1 MDIETLRKKI
11 DDANVKY
18 WTDHQPI
25 ISDQEYDRL
34 IEQLRVLDP
43 DDPRLT
49 YIGGEK
55 GSVIHNPPMLSLDK
69 RYTHEEIIKWC
80 KSVGREDSTFVVQP
94 KYDGIAGKLVYTTR
108 GWQLSTRGDGH
119 VGEDITSK
127 LPMIEVKTLSSVLLQ
142 ALRHPNKA
150 AEMLLLNTPF
160 YGEIVITDEDFE
172 EYFTSGKILKQN
184 GEKYNTQRNTVAGL
198 LASKEPLPDLKGKK
212 ILTFVDYTFYSSI
225 MSMNMLEDPEEWDKL
240 VLEVEELN
248 YPTDGLVIKLGDI
261 AKIQEL
267 GATQHH
273 PRGMMAFKFANESQT
288 STLRGIEWNVG
299 MRSITPKGI
308 IDPVKIG
315 NVTIQQASLFNLAY
329 VIKNDFRLGDI
340 VKVERAGDVVP
351 HICVE
356 DHVRNQGELMIPHTC
371 PSCGHPT
378 HQEDVELVCTNP
390 DCPGVALAIL
400 RKAAKELKLDGFGK
414 VVLMNLVSNKVLQ
427 LHQLLSISLEG
438 LCSYAD
444 VSPKVATKLYASIQN
459 ALRTATPAML
469 LSALGIPRISKA
481 NAAMLLTTCSIEDL
495 TTLSTEHAIEK
506 FQPFGETGL
515 SLVRWLSYSENVQN
529 LALCL
534 MLCTNINHIGQNFD
548 MTICF
553 TGKMSAPRSELESYA
568 RSKGY
573 QPVSTVTKEL
583 SLLVV
588 PDVEQGDESSKLVK
602 ARRYGIQIVTESQ
615 FRQM

>member
-1 MDIETLRKKI
+1 M
-11 DDANVKY
+11 
-18 WTDHQPI
+18 WT
-25 ISDQEYDRL
+25 S
-34 IEQLRVLDP
+34 
-43 DDPRLT
+43 
-49 YIGGEK
+49 
-55 GSVIHNPPMLSLDK
+55 
-69 RYTHEEIIKWC
+69 
-80 KSVGREDSTFVVQP
+80 
-94 KYDGIAGKLVYTTR
+94 
-108 GWQLSTRGDGH
+108 
-119 VGEDITSK
+119 
-127 LPMIEVKTLSSVLLQ
+127 
-142 ALRHPNKA
+142 
-150 AEMLLLNTPF
+150 
-160 YGEIVITDEDFE
+160 
-172 EYFTSGKILKQN
+172 
-184 GEKYNTQRNTVAGL
+184 
-198 LASKEPLPDLKGKK
+198 
-212 ILTFVDYTFYSSI
+212 
-225 MSMNMLEDPEEWDKL
+225 
-240 VLEVEELN
+240 
-248 YPTDGLVIKLGDI
+248 
-261 AKIQEL
+261 
-267 GATQHH
+267 
-273 PRGMMAFKFANESQT
+273 
-288 STLRGIEWNVG
+288 
-299 MRSITPKGI
+299 
-308 IDPVKIG
+308 
-315 NVTIQQASLFNLAY
+315 
-329 VIKNDFRLGDI
+329 
-340 VKVERAGDVVP
+340 
-351 HICVE
+351 
-356 DHVRNQGELMIPHTC
+356 
-371 PSCGHPT
+371 T

-481 NAAMLLTTCSIEDL
+481 NAAMLLTVCSIEDL
-495 TTLSTEHAIEK
+495 TTLSTEHALEK
-506 FQPFGETGL
+506 FQSFGETGL

-534 MLCTNINHIGQNFD
+534 MLCTNLNHIGQNFD

>member
-142 ALRHPNKA
+142 ALRHLNKA

-198 LASKEPLPDLKGKK
+198 LASKEPLPDLKKK

-248 YPTDGLVIKLGDI
+248 YPTDGLVVKLGDI

-371 PSCGHPT
+371 PSCGRR
-378 HQEDVELVCTNP
+378 L
-390 DCPGVALAIL
+390 I
-400 RKAAKELKLDGFGK
+400 RK
-414 VVLMNLVSNKVLQ
+414 M
-427 LHQLLSISLEG
+427 
-438 LCSYAD
+438 
-444 VSPKVATKLYASIQN
+444 
-459 ALRTATPAML
+459 
-469 LSALGIPRISKA
+469 
-481 NAAMLLTTCSIEDL
+481 
-495 TTLSTEHAIEK
+495 
-506 FQPFGETGL
+506 
-515 SLVRWLSYSENVQN
+515 
-529 LALCL
+529 
-534 MLCTNINHIGQNFD
+534 
-548 MTICF
+548 
-553 TGKMSAPRSELESYA
+553 
-568 RSKGY
+568 
-573 QPVSTVTKEL
+573 
-583 SLLVV
+583 
-588 PDVEQGDESSKLVK
+588 
-602 ARRYGIQIVTESQ
+602 
-615 FRQM
+615 

>member
-1 MDIETLRKKI
+1 MDIETLRNKI
-11 DDANVKY
+11 DEANVKY

-25 ISDQEYDRL
+25 ISDQEYDKL

-80 KSVGREDSTFVVQP
+80 KSVGREDSIFVVQP
-94 KYDGIAGKLVYTTR
+94 KYDGIAGKLVYTTH

-119 VGEDITSK
+119 VGEDITNK
-127 LPMIEVKTLSSVLLQ
+127 LPLIEVKLTTAALLQ
-142 ALRHPNKA
+142 ALRHPDKTA
-150 AEMLLLNTPF
+150 QLSLLNTPF

-172 EYFTSGKILKQN
+172 EYFRSGKILKQN

-198 LASKEPLPDLKGKK
+198 LSSKDPLPDLKGKK
-212 ILTFVDYTFYSSI
+212 ILTFVEYTFYST
-225 MSMNMLEDPEEWDKL
+225 NMMLNILEDPEEWDKL
-240 VLEVEELN
+240 VLDVEELN
-248 YPTDGLVIKLGDI
+248 YPTDGMVIKLGDVT
-261 AKIQEL
+261 KIQEL
-267 GATQHH
+267 GSTQHH

-329 VIKNDFRLGDI
+329 VIKNDFRLGDT

-351 HICVE
+351 HICMK
-356 DHVRNQGELMIPHTC
+356 DHIRHHGELVIPKTC
-371 PSCGHPT
+371 PACGHPT
-378 HQEDVELVCTNP
+378 HQEDVELVGTNP
-390 DCPGVALAIL
+390 NCPGVALAIL

-414 VVLMNLVSNKVLQ
+414 VILQNLVDHQVLK
-427 LHQLLSISLEG
+427 LHQLLSISKEG
-438 LCSYAD
+438 LCSYAQ
-444 VSPKVATKLYASIQN
+444 VSCKVAEKLYTSIQTS
-459 ALRTATPAML
+459 LRTISPTML

-481 NAAMLLTTCSIEDL
+481 NASLLLASCPIDELPSLQFESAL
-495 TTLSTEHAIEK
+495 KRFES
-506 FQPFGETGL
+506 FGETGL
-515 SLVRWLSYSENVQN
+515 SLVRWLTRPENVQN
-529 LALCL
+529 LTLCL
-534 MLCTNINHIGQNFD
+534 MLCTNLSNIGQNFD

-553 TGKMSAPRSELESYA
+553 TGKMSVPRSDLESYA

-573 QPVSTVTKEL
+573 QPTNTVTKDL
-583 SLLVV
+583 TLLVV
-588 PDVEQGDESSKLVK
+588 PDEEQIGESSKLVK
-602 ARRYGIQIVTESQ
+602 ARRYGIQVVTESQ

>member
-11 DDANVKY
+11 DEANVKY

-25 ISDQEYDRL
+25 ISDQEYDKL

-43 DDPRLT
+43 SDPRLA

-69 RYTHEEIIKWC
+69 RYTHDEIIKWC
-80 KSVGREDSTFVVQP
+80 KSVAREDTTFMVQP

-119 VGEDITSK
+119 VGEDITNK
-127 LPMIEVKTLSSVLLQ
+127 LPYIEVVTTSPILLQ
-142 ALRHPNKA
+142 ALKSSAKKA
-150 AEMLLLNTPF
+150 ALALLNMPF

-172 EYFTSGKILKQN
+172 EYFRSGKILKQN
-184 GEKYNTQRNTVAGL
+184 GELYNTQRNTVAGL
-198 LASKEPLPDLKGKK
+198 LASKDPLPDLKEKK
-212 ILTFVDYTFYSSI
+212 VLTFVEYPFYTAI
-225 MSMNMLEDPEEWDKL
+225 MTLNMLEDPEEWDKL
-240 VLEVEELN
+240 VLDVEELN
-248 YPTDGLVIKLGDI
+248 YPTDGLVIKLGDPVR
-261 AKIQEL
+261 IQEL
-267 GATQHH
+267 GVTQHH

-329 VIKNDFRLGDI
+329 VIRNDFRLGDV

-351 HICVE
+351 HICTE
-356 DHVRNQGELMIPHTC
+356 EHIRNHGEQCIPHEC

-390 DCPGVALAIL
+390 NCPGVALAIL

-414 VVLMNLVSNKVLQ
+414 VILTHLVNHQILR
-427 LHQLLSISLEG
+427 LHQLLSISQEG
-438 LCSYAD
+438 LCAYAD
-444 VSPKVATKLYASIQN
+444 VSPKVAEKLYASIQQARHN
-459 ALRTATPAML
+459 ATPVML

-481 NAAMLLTTCSIEDL
+481 NAMVLLSVCSIEDL
-495 TTLSTEHAIEK
+495 TTLTTEKALEL

-515 SLVRWLSYSENVQN
+515 SLTRWLSYTENVQN
-529 LALCL
+529 LILCL
-534 MLCTNINHIGQNFD
+534 MLCTNRNQVGQNFD

-553 TGKMSAPRSELESYA
+553 TGRMSAPRSELESYA
-568 RSKGY
+568 KTKGY
-573 QPVSTVTKEL
+573 QPVNSVTRDL

-588 PDVEQGDESSKLVK
+588 PDEEQEDESSKLSK
-602 ARRYGIQIVTESQ
+602 ARRYGIQVVTESQ

>member
-1 MDIETLRKKI
+1 MDIETLRNKI
-11 DDANVKY
+11 DEANVKY

-25 ISDQEYDRL
+25 ISDQEYDKL

-94 KYDGIAGKLVYTTR
+94 KYDGIAGKLVYTTH

-127 LPMIEVKTLSSVLLQ
+127 LPLIEVKLTTAALLQ
-142 ALRHPNKA
+142 ALRHPDKTA
-150 AEMLLLNTPF
+150 QLSLLNTTF

-172 EYFTSGKILKQN
+172 EYFRSGKILKQN

-198 LASKEPLPDLKGKK
+198 LSSKDPLPDLKGKK
-212 ILTFVDYTFYSSI
+212 ILTFVEYTFYSTI
-225 MSMNMLEDPEEWDKL
+225 MTLNILEDPEEWDKL
-240 VLEVEELN
+240 VLDVEELN
-248 YPTDGLVIKLGDI
+248 YPTDGMVIKLGDVT
-261 AKIQEL
+261 KIQEL
-267 GATQHH
+267 GSTQHH

-329 VIKNDFRLGDI
+329 VIKNDFRLGDT

-351 HICVE
+351 HICME
-356 DHVRNQGELMIPHTC
+356 DHIRHHGELVIPKTC
-371 PSCGHPT
+371 PACGHPT

-390 DCPGVALAIL
+390 NCPGVALAIL

-414 VVLMNLVSNKVLQ
+414 VILQNLVDHQVLK
-427 LHQLLSISLEG
+427 LHQLLSISKEG
-438 LCSYAD
+438 LCSYAQ
-444 VSPKVATKLYASIQN
+444 VSCKVAEKLYTSIQTS
-459 ALRTATPAML
+459 LRTISPAML

-481 NAAMLLTTCSIEDL
+481 NASLLLASCPIDELPSLQFESAL
-495 TTLSTEHAIEK
+495 KRFES
-506 FQPFGETGL
+506 FGETGL
-515 SLVRWLSYSENVQN
+515 SLVRWLTRPENVQN
-529 LALCL
+529 LTLCL
-534 MLCTNINHIGQNFD
+534 MLCTNLSNIGQNFD

-553 TGKMSAPRSELESYA
+553 TGKMSVPRSDLESYA

-573 QPVSTVTKEL
+573 QPTNTVTKDL
-583 SLLVV
+583 TLLVV
-588 PDVEQGDESSKLVK
+588 PDEEQIGESSKLVK
-602 ARRYGIQIVTESQ
+602 ARRYGIQVVTESQ

>member
-1 MDIETLRKKI
+1 MDIETLRNKI
-11 DDANVKY
+11 DEANVKY

-25 ISDQEYDRL
+25 ISDQEYDKL

-94 KYDGIAGKLVYTTR
+94 KYDGIAGKLVYTTH

-127 LPMIEVKTLSSVLLQ
+127 LPLIEVKLTTAALLQ
-142 ALRHPNKA
+142 ALRHPDKTA
-150 AEMLLLNTPF
+150 QLSLLNTPF

-172 EYFTSGKILKQN
+172 EYFRSGKILKQN

-198 LASKEPLPDLKGKK
+198 LSSKDPLPDLKGKK
-212 ILTFVDYTFYSSI
+212 ILTFVEYTFYSTI
-225 MSMNMLEDPEEWDKL
+225 MTLNILEDPEEWDKL
-240 VLEVEELN
+240 VLDVEELN
-248 YPTDGLVIKLGDI
+248 YPTDGMVIKLGDVT
-261 AKIQEL
+261 KIQEL
-267 GATQHH
+267 GSTQHH

-329 VIKNDFRLGDI
+329 VIKNDFRLGDT

-351 HICVE
+351 HICME
-356 DHVRNQGELMIPHTC
+356 DHIRHHGELVIPKTC
-371 PSCGHPT
+371 PACGHPT

-390 DCPGVALAIL
+390 NCPGVALAIL

-414 VVLMNLVSNKVLQ
+414 VILQNLVDHQVLK
-427 LHQLLSISLEG
+427 LHQLLSISKEG
-438 LCSYAD
+438 LCSYAQ
-444 VSPKVATKLYASIQN
+444 VSPKVAEKLYTSIQTS
-459 ALRTATPAML
+459 LRTISPAML

-481 NAAMLLTTCSIEDL
+481 NASLLLASCPIDELPSLQFESAL
-495 TTLSTEHAIEK
+495 KRFES
-506 FQPFGETGL
+506 FGETGL
-515 SLVRWLSYSENVQN
+515 SLVRWLTRPENVQN
-529 LALCL
+529 LTLCL
-534 MLCTNINHIGQNFD
+534 MLCTNLSNIGQNFD

-553 TGKMSAPRSELESYA
+553 TGKMSVPRSDLESYA

-573 QPVSTVTKEL
+573 QPTNTVTKDL
-583 SLLVV
+583 TLLVV
-588 PDVEQGDESSKLVK
+588 PDEEQIGESSKLVK
-602 ARRYGIQIVTESQ
+602 ARRYGIQVVTESQ

>member
-1 MDIETLRKKI
+1 MDIETLRNKI
-11 DDANVKY
+11 DEANVKY
-18 WTDHQPI
+18 WIDHQPT
-25 ISDQEYDRL
+25 ISDQEYDKL

-55 GSVIHNPPMLSLDK
+55 GSVLHNPPMLSLDK

-80 KSVGREDSTFVVQP
+80 KSVGREDSTFMIQP

-108 GWQLSTRGDGH
+108 GWQLSTRGDGR
-119 VGEDITSK
+119 VGEDITNK
-127 LPMIEVKTLSSVLLQ
+127 LPLIEVKTTSTVLLQ

-150 AEMLLLNTPF
+150 AQLLLLNTPF
-160 YGEIVITDEDFE
+160 YGEIIITDEDFE
-172 EYFTSGKILKQN
+172 EYFLSGKILKQN
-184 GEKYNTQRNTVAGL
+184 GEKYNTQRNTVAGI
-198 LASKEPLPDLKGKK
+198 LASKESLPDLNGKK
-212 ILTFVDYTFYSSI
+212 ILTFVDYTFYSTI
-225 MSMNMLEDPEEWDKL
+225 MTLSMLEDPEEWDKL
-240 VLEVEELN
+240 VLDVEELN
-248 YPTDGLVIKLGDI
+248 YPTDGMVIKLGDI
-261 AKIQEL
+261 SKIQEL

-329 VIKNDFRLGDI
+329 VIKNDFRIGDV

-356 DHVRNQGELMIPHTC
+356 DHIRNHGEQVIPHTC

-390 DCPGVALAIL
+390 NCPGVALAIL

-414 VVLMNLVSNKVLQ
+414 VVLANLVNHQVMK
-427 LHQLLSISLEG
+427 LHQLLSISKDG
-438 LCSYAD
+438 LCSYAQ
-444 VSPKVATKLYASIQN
+444 VSPKVAEKLYVSIQH
-459 ALRTATPAML
+459 ALHNITPAML

-481 NAAMLLTTCSIEDL
+481 NASLLLTVCSIEDL
-495 TTLSTEHAIEK
+495 TTLSMEEALAK
-506 FQPFGETGL
+506 FESFGETGL
-515 SLVRWLSYSENVQN
+515 SLVRWLTSPENVQN
-529 LALCL
+529 LTLCL
-534 MLCTNINHIGQNFD
+534 MLCTNLNNVGQNFD
-548 MTICF
+548 MTVCF

-573 QPVSTVTKEL
+573 QPVNAVTKEL

-588 PDVEQGDESSKLVK
+588 PDVEQGDESSKLMK